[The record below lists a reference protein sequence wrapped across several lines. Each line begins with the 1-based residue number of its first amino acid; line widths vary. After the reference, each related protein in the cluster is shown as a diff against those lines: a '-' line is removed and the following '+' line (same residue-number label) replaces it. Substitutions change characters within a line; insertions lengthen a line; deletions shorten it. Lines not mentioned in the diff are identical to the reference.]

1 MSVDDHTVAKGAAVP
16 RAAAGSAVADPVDTP
31 VGSAKR
37 PDAHTAPGDSG
48 TRPKIAAP
56 DEMTRVTVLQRFRRT
71 VGIVTPLGWTV
82 VFAMVLAWVV
92 GWRLGWDEF
101 MLIATACA
109 TVLVTAVAFTFGRM
123 DLAVEIEV
131 DPQRVVVGQRSAG
144 RMLVTNPGQRRTLAS
159 RMELEVG
166 SGAAEFDIP
175 GLAGGAD
182 HEELFVLPT
191 EHRAVIPVGPATSVR
206 GDPLGLLRRTASWN
220 EPVPLFVHPRT
231 VPLGH
236 LGAGLLRD
244 LEGQPTADLSP
255 SDIAFHALREYETG
269 DDRRFIHWLTTARV
283 GELMVRQ
290 FTDTRRAHLAL
301 VLDGVRPNFG
311 THDGDTADHN
321 EQFELA
327 VSITGSLGVRAMSDE
342 QDVSLMACGR
352 QVPVVSG
359 ATMLDRLAGVELG
372 RTRVSLV
379 NQVQTLVNDVSG
391 ISLAMVVTGSQTS
404 IADIRA
410 SMMRFPVDVRT
421 IAIRVDPDGRTG
433 FRPVGDTLVLSVAS
447 LDELGHLLWAVTQQ

>member
-1 MSVDDHTVAKGAAVP
+1 MTVDDQTVAKGAAPPGVRP
-16 RAAAGSAVADPVDTP
+16 GSATEDPGYAPAGPATSP
-31 VGSAKR
+31 AAQSA
-37 PDAHTAPGDSG
+37 APDSG

-71 VGIVTPLGWTV
+71 VGIVTPLGWVV
-82 VFAMVLAWVV
+82 VFAMVCCWVI

-109 TVLVTAVAFTFGRM
+109 TVLLAALAFTFGRM
-123 DLAVEIEV
+123 DLVVDIEV

-144 RMLVTNPGQRRTLAS
+144 QMVVTNPGQRRTLAS

-166 SGAAEFDIP
+166 AGAAEFDIP
-175 GLAGGAD
+175 ALGGTAS

-206 GDPLGLLRRTASWN
+206 GDPLGLLRRTASWT

-255 SDIAFHALREYETG
+255 SDIAFHALREYEVG
-269 DDRRFIHWLTTARV
+269 DDRRFIHWMTTART

-301 VLDGVRPNFG
+301 VLDGVRTNYG
-311 THDGDTADHN
+311 THDGDTAGHS

-327 VSITGSLGVRAMSDE
+327 VSIAGSLGVRALSDE

-359 ATMLDRLAGVELG
+359 PTMLDRLAGVELG
-372 RTRVSLV
+372 RTRTTLV
-379 NQVQTLVNDVSG
+379 NQVQSLVNDVSG
-391 ISLAMVVTGSQTS
+391 ISLAMVVTGSDTQ

-410 SMMRFPVDVRT
+410 AMMRFPADVRT
-421 IAIRVDPDGRTG
+421 IAIRVDPGGLTG
-433 FRPVGDTLVLSVAS
+433 FRPVGETLVLSVAS

>member
-1 MSVDDHTVAKGAAVP
+1 MSIDDSPTVAAATAVP
-16 RAAAGSAVADPVDTP
+16 SP
-31 VGSAKR
+31 SL
-37 PDAHTAPGDSG
+37 DSG
-48 TRPKIAAP
+48 TRPRIAAP
-56 DEMTRVTVLQRFRRT
+56 DEMTRVTALQRVRRT
-71 VGIVTPLGWTV
+71 VGIVTPLGWVVLVSTV
-82 VFAMVLAWVV
+82 VAWTV

-101 MLIATACA
+101 ILIATALA
-109 TVLVTAVAFTFGRM
+109 TALLAAVAFTFGRM
-123 DLAVEIEV
+123 DLQVEIEV

-144 RMLVTNPGQRRTLAS
+144 RMLVTNPGQRRTLAA

-166 SGAAEFDIP
+166 AGAAEFDVP
-175 GLAGGAD
+175 SLAGGAE

-191 EHRAVIPVGPATSVR
+191 ERRAVIPVGPATTVR
-206 GDPLGLLRRTASWN
+206 GDPLGLLRRTASWT

-269 DDRRFIHWLTTARV
+269 DDRRFIHWMTTART

-301 VLDGVRPNFG
+301 VLDGARGAYGVTP
-311 THDGDTADHN
+311 GDSPEHS

-327 VSITGSLGVRAMSDE
+327 VSITGSLGVRALSDE

-359 ATMLDRLAGVELG
+359 PTMLDRLAGVEPG
-372 RTRVSLV
+372 RGRMPLV
-379 NQVQTLVNDVSG
+379 DQVQTLVNDVAG
-391 ISLAMVVTGSQTS
+391 ISLAIVVTGSETP
-404 IADIRA
+404 IAELRA
-410 SMMRFPVDVRT
+410 AMIRFPLDVRT
-421 IAIRVDPDGRTG
+421 IAVRVDPTGRTG
-433 FRPVGDTLVLSVAS
+433 FRPVGDTLVLTVAS

>member
-1 MSVDDHTVAKGAAVP
+1 MTTVAAATT
-16 RAAAGSAVADPVDTP
+16 A
-31 VGSAKR
+31 
-37 PDAHTAPGDSG
+37 APGPQDSG

-56 DEMTRVTVLQRFRRT
+56 DEMTRVTVLQRVRRT
-71 VGIVTPLGWTV
+71 VGIVTALGWV
-82 VFAMVLAWVV
+82 VVVSMVIAWVV
-92 GWRLGWDEF
+92 GWRLGWVEF

-109 TVLVTAVAFTFGRM
+109 TALLAAVAFTFGRM
-123 DLAVEIEV
+123 DLRVEIEV

-144 RMLVTNPGQRRTLAS
+144 RMLVTNPGERRTLAS

-166 SGAAEFDIP
+166 SGAAEFDVP
-175 GLAGGAD
+175 GLAGGAE

-191 EHRAVIPVGPATSVR
+191 ERRAIIPVGPATTVR
-206 GDPLGLLRRTASWN
+206 GDPLGLLRRTASWT

-244 LEGQPTADLSP
+244 LEGQPTTDLSP
-255 SDIAFHALREYETG
+255 SDIAFHALREYQAG
-269 DDRRFIHWLTTARV
+269 DDRRFIHWMTTARV

-301 VLDGVRPNFG
+301 VLDGARSAYGSVG
-311 THDGDTADHN
+311 SDTPEHN

-327 VSITGSLGVRAMSDE
+327 VSIAGSLGVRALADE

-352 QVPVVSG
+352 QVPVVTG
-359 ATMLDRLAGVELG
+359 PTMLDRLAGVEPG
-372 RTRVSLV
+372 RSRTALV

-410 SMMRFPVDVRT
+410 AMMRFPMDVRT
-421 IAIRVDPDGRTG
+421 VAIRVDPGGSTG
-433 FRPVGDTLVLSVAS
+433 FRPVGDTLVLTVAG